1 MSVWMFNINVQYS
14 TLQVIDN
21 DVSKNAEFSLRL
33 EPVSDNSNGVF
44 YIYPE
49 TALGKTPV
57 IIRWIS
63 LSCYKI
69 QQHQDMTDGHSLL

>member
-1 MSVWMFNINVQYS
+1 MIAHRCKFSNSLLSKVV
-14 TLQVIDN
+14 DN

-33 EPVSDNSNGVF
+33 EPVSANSEGVF

-57 IIRWIS
+57 IIR
-63 LSCYKI
+63 
-69 QQHQDMTDGHSLL
+69 

>member
-1 MSVWMFNINVQYS
+1 MKWQEITFNDNDI
-14 TLQVIDN
+14 QVVDN

-33 EPVSDNSNGVF
+33 EPVSTNSEGVF

-57 IIRWIS
+57 IIR
-63 LSCYKI
+63 
-69 QQHQDMTDGHSLL
+69 